1 MNLQTISIAIDSAQK
16 YPYILKVGI
25 FGSFARG
32 EEGGESDVD
41 IVLEYDDSDEQYLDD
56 IGYFMEDVEQ
66 QINAKIDYVTL
77 NALMRDKKPSAFRD
91 EVLRDVKWLY
101 QASV

>member
-1 MNLQTISIAIDSAQK
+1 MNLQTISKAVDSARK
-16 YPYILKVGI
+16 DRYILKVGV

-32 EEGGESDVD
+32 DESADSD
-41 IVLEYDDSDEQYLDD
+41 IDIIFEYDNSHEDYLESIDD
-56 IGYFMEDVEQ
+56 FMEDVEK
-66 QINAKIDYVTL
+66 IITTKIDYVTL

-101 QASV
+101 QATE